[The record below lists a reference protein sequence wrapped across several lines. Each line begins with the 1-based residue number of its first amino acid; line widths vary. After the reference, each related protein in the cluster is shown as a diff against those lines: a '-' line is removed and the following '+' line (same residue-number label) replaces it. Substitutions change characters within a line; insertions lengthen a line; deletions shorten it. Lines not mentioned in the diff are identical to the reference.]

1 MYQVRRKRYLRREQ
15 LGQMCLRQVLRLAP
29 V

>member
-1 MYQVRRKRYLRREQ
+1 MHLDMREKYLRREQ
-15 LGQMCLRQVLRLAP
+15 LDQIRLRQRLRPSP

>member
-1 MYQVRRKRYLRREQ
+1 MHQVMRKKYLRREQ
-15 LGQMCLRQVLRLAP
+15 LDQICLRQELRPSP

>member
-1 MYQVRRKRYLRREQ
+1 MHQDRRKKYLRREQ
-15 LGQMCLRQVLRLAP
+15 LGQMCLRQVLSLAP